1 MRPPRLTVRGFLMIV
16 VWCAL
21 LFGVYLML
29 GRESLHLVLIYTTG
43 PIVVAVL
50 ERCWGGRGLY
60 GGAFGGMTSYIGI
73 FLSMY
78 LWAHFHPRPGDRD
91 RWGVDIQCI
100 RYALAGA
107 AVGLAIGACIW
118 VMMGM
123 DRRRDRESEAI
134 VEPDEGFDVS
144 GLLAFT
150 GKGTAEEIPSSER
163 DNDEADNVK
172 A

>member
-1 MRPPRLTVRGFLMIV
+1 MRLPSITLRGTLAIL

-21 LFGVYLML
+21 LVGVYLML

-50 ERCWGGRGLY
+50 ERCWGGRGMY
-60 GGAFGGMTSYIGI
+60 GGVFGGMVSYIGL
-73 FLSMY
+73 FLSMF

-91 RWGVDIQCI
+91 RWGVDTQCI
-100 RYALAGA
+100 RYALCGA
-107 AVGLAIGACIW
+107 AVGLAIGAFIW
-118 VMMGM
+118 VVMGM
-123 DRRRDRESEAI
+123 DRAWERDSESV

-150 GKGTAEEIPSSER
+150 GKGAAPEMPGSER
-163 DNDEADNVK
+163 GHDEADNVK